1 MQLIAFLTASSLV
14 FAVGDLFMIPLV
26 MRPLFKAA
34 LGDTMLDTLRL
45 GPAAAFYAIHLA
57 GLAWFAGRPA
67 ATGGS
72 AASAFVDGAVLGL
85 VAYSCYEMT
94 SWTIMRDWTA
104 TLVVVDTV
112 WGAVISGIA
121 AYAGALAARRLTA
134 PPPGPPPPPP
144 PSC

>member
-1 MQLIAFLTASSLV
+1 MRLAIFVAAAGFVFLAADS
-14 FAVGDLFMIPLV
+14 FMIPFV

-34 LGDTMLDTLRL
+34 LGDSMLDALRL
-45 GPAAAFYAIHLA
+45 APAALFYIVHIA
-57 GLAWFAGRPA
+57 GIAWFAG
-67 ATGGS
+67 GS
-72 AASAFVDGAVLGL
+72 ANARGAFRDGAVLGL

-121 AYAGALAARRLTA
+121 AYAGALAARRVTA
-134 PPPGPPPPPP
+134 PRPAPPPPPP